1 MNLINKNNE
10 IIDYDQS
17 NQNNYSVLNNS
28 IQNIK

>member
-28 IQNIK
+28 IQNI

>member
-1 MNLINKNNE
+1 MNIINKNNE

-28 IQNIK
+28 SQNI